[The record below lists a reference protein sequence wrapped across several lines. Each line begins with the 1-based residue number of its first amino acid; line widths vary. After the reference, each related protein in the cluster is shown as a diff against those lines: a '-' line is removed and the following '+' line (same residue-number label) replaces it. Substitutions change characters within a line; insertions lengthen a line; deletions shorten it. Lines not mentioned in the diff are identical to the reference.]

1 MILHWRSENGKLK
14 RTIVC
19 PDFAQAISLINQ
31 IARIAEEE
39 NHHPDLELVEYNRL
53 TVTLVTH
60 DEGDVTW
67 KDKHLAGRI
76 DIEILNKLVS

>member
-19 PDFAQAISLINQ
+19 RDFAQAISLINQ

-53 TVTLVTH
+53 TISLVTH
-60 DEGDVTW
+60 DEGGITW
-67 KDKHLAGRI
+67 RDELLAERI
-76 DIEILNKLVS
+76 ENEVFNS